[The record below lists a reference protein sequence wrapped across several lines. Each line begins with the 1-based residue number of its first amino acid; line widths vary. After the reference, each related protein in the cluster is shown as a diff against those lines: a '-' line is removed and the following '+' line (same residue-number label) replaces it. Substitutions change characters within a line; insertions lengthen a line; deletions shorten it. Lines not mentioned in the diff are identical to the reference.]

1 MLILTLLCFVLYA
14 WSRDRRMLR
23 NGVLLVFGV
32 LLGLAG
38 GHQSAH
44 VAPAAVVILGAQLIG
59 GKVPPL
65 LRARLDRAL
74 QVYRDADDPQ
84 PLLIPSGGQ
93 GVDESRPEGEGM
105 AEYLLAAGVASG
117 DVRPENRAVNTE
129 QHLLYSAQIQR
140 EAGRPGPM
148 LVATNNYHVL
158 RSALLARKLR
168 LDAEVVGARTAWYF
182 VPSAFLREF
191 VAILKTTSCCKLCC
205 LHLSC
210 CWRHTISSSTRTR

>member
-129 QHLLYSAQIQR
+129 QNLLYSAQIQR
-140 EAGRPGPM
+140 EAGRPRPM

-168 LDAEVVGARTAWYF
+168 RDAEVVGARNAWYF

-191 VAILKTTSCCKLCC
+191 VAILKNHIL
-205 LHLSC
+205 LHALLF
-210 CWRHTISSSTRTR
+210 TPFVLLAAYYFFLYLD